1 MVTVSAE
8 SGPGVVGAT
17 HPDWFQGKRWWKKS
31 ILLTQSVFAIALV
44 MEVELYSI
52 TCTLKRLLKKI

>member
-8 SGPGVVGAT
+8 SGSRWVT
-17 HPDWFQGKRWWKKS
+17 HPDWFQGNRWWKKS
-31 ILLTQSVFAIALV
+31 ILLTQSVFAVALV

-52 TCTLKRLLKKI
+52 TYTFKETFENDF